1 MAARPTLVGR
11 EAERRRL
18 EEGLGR
24 ARAGAG
30 SLVLIAGE
38 AGVGKTRLLQELA
51 AGPGAVVLWGGASRG
66 TAGAYGPVVAALRS
80 RLRERPDALDG
91 CGPLGAQLAAILPE
105 LGGPAP
111 DADPA
116 TLHEAVRDALAHL
129 AADGPVLLVL
139 DDLQWSDDASLELL
153 GWIAEPLER
162 LPVLAVAAY
171 RSDGLPREH
180 RLRRLR
186 HDLRRGGRLDELT
199 LAPLA
204 PEETAELVGRLL
216 GDDPPAGLAAAIH
229 DRAQGVPFFVEEL
242 ARASAAE
249 PGDAAADLPET
260 VRDAVLIGV
269 ADLSQE
275 ARGAAEVAAVA
286 GDSFD
291 LELVAGL
298 AGHEPL
304 GELLDAGLA
313 CEAGEGTG
321 AFRHAL
327 AREALYADV
336 PWLRRRALH
345 RRLAEALEAGGA
357 PSLEIAVHWLGAR
370 DGARAREA
378 LLRAA
383 AEARAVHAHR
393 DAARAGREALELW
406 PEGEEQER
414 RIATLEWYADSAE
427 LSGELAE
434 AVRALR
440 EICALRADVGPAEEL
455 AAAERRLAGVHELRG
470 ERESAIA
477 ARRAAATAFAS
488 AGRPADAAVERL
500 AAANHFRSTAA
511 YTPAIELAR
520 AAGQEAERAGRQ
532 DLRARA
538 LGLEGVALAKRGD
551 AGAGVEAVR
560 AGLALALARDM
571 TPVAAELFQR
581 LSLVL
586 YDGADYPRAEAA
598 LDSALELCRT
608 GDQPGTELACVT
620 CLVYVLRERG
630 DWTRA
635 VTMGRDLI
643 ASGSGVWVAE
653 GLVGAIQGFQ
663 GRFGPARRLLTSSLA
678 SSSRV
683 GHFNMT
689 VDSTAALAWL
699 AAAEGD
705 DDQAAARCGEVLAR
719 WERSEDNH
727 YALRGLRWASG
738 FFARRGDPASAQG
751 CAEALAEIAARTGH
765 PDALAALAQAI
776 GEAALAEGDA
786 ATAAE
791 QLGRAVEIHRG
802 LDLPY
807 ERAEIELRAGVA
819 LAAAGEREPALERL
833 AAAHRT
839 ARRLGARPL
848 AAEAAREVAALG
860 EEVGSVLGGRAS
872 AEADGAGLSRRE
884 LEVVRLVAEGRT
896 NREIAS
902 ELYLSPRTV
911 DMHVRS
917 ILRRLDCRSRLEAAR
932 RAGELGL
939 LAARSRDDRAAPAI
953 DDP

>member
-1 MAARPTLVGR
+1 MVATRAALVGR
-11 EAERRRL
+11 EAERQHL
-18 EEGLGR
+18 EDAL

-30 SLVLIAGE
+30 RGSLVLVGGE
-38 AGVGKTRLLQELA
+38 AGVGKSRLLEELA
-51 AGPGAVVLWGGASRG
+51 AGSAAVVLWGGASRE
-66 TAGAYGPVVAALRS
+66 TAAAYGPVVAAFRS
-80 RLRERPDALDG
+80 RLRERPDALEG
-91 CGPLGAQLAAILPE
+91 CGRLGPQLAAILPE
-105 LGGPAP
+105 LGGTAP
-111 DADPA
+111 TADPA
-116 TLHEAVRDALAHL
+116 TLFEALRDALAHL
-129 AADGPVLLVL
+129 AGDGLVLLVL

-153 GWIAEPLER
+153 AWLAEPLEG

-186 HDLRRGGRLDELT
+186 HDLRRGGRLDEVA

-204 PEETAELVGRLL
+204 PAETAELVGRLL
-216 GDDPPAGLAAAIH
+216 GEGAPADLAAAIH

-242 ARASAAE
+242 ARASVAE
-249 PGDAAADLPET
+249 PGEGPGDLPET

-269 ADLSQE
+269 SELSQE
-275 ARGAAEVAAVA
+275 GRGAAEVAAVA
-286 GDSFD
+286 GDAFD
-291 LELVAGL
+291 LEMVGGL
-298 AGHEPL
+298 AGHEAL
-304 GELLDAGLA
+304 GELLDAGLVREEGA
-313 CEAGEGTG
+313 GTG

-327 AREALYADV
+327 TREALYADV

-345 RRLAEALEAGGA
+345 RRMAEALEAGGA
-357 PSLEIAVHWLGAR
+357 PSLEIAVHWKGAR
-370 DGARAREA
+370 DAARAREA
-378 LLRAA
+378 LLLAA

-393 DAARAGREALELW
+393 DAARAGRDALELW
-406 PEGEEQER
+406 PEGEDQEG

-440 EICALRADVGPAEEL
+440 EICALRADVGPAEAL
-455 AAAERRLAGVHELRG
+455 AAAERRLGEVHELRG
-470 ERESAIA
+470 DREAALA
-477 ARRAAATAFAS
+477 ARRSAAAIFAAAS
-488 AGRPADAAVERL
+488 RPADAAVERL
-500 AAANHFRSTAA
+500 AAANHLRAAAA
-511 YTPAIELAR
+511 YTPAIDLAR
-520 AAGQEAERAGRQ
+520 AAGAEAERAGRD

-551 AGAGVEAVR
+551 AEAGLEAVR
-560 AGLALALARDM
+560 AGLALALEHDL
-571 TPVAAELFQR
+571 TPVAAELYQR

-586 YDGADYPRAEAA
+586 YDGADYPGAEAA
-598 LDSALELCRT
+598 LDTALELCRT

-635 VTMGRDLI
+635 ETMGRGLI

-653 GLVGAIQGFQ
+653 GLLGAIQAFR
-663 GRFGPARRLLTSSLA
+663 GRLGPARRLLASSLA
-678 SSSRV
+678 TSSRV
-683 GHFNMT
+683 EHFNMT
-689 VDSTAALAWL
+689 VDSTSALAWI

-705 DDQAAARCGEVLAR
+705 DDEAARLCDEVLAR

-727 YALRGLRWASG
+727 YAVRGLRWASA
-738 FFARRGDPASAQG
+738 FFARRGDPGRANG
-751 CAEALAEIAARTGH
+751 CAEALARIAARTGH

-791 QLGRAVEIHRG
+791 QLARAVEIHRG

-807 ERAEIELRAGVA
+807 ERAEIELRAGAA
-819 LAAAGEREPALERL
+819 LAAAGEREPAQARL
-833 AAAHRT
+833 AAAHRA

-848 AAEAAREVAALG
+848 AADAARAVAALG
-860 EEVGSVLGGRAS
+860 ESVAARLGGRAS
-872 AEADGAGLSRRE
+872 AEAEGAGLSRRE

-896 NREIAS
+896 NREIAN

-917 ILRRLDCRSRLEAAR
+917 ILRRLDCRSRVEAAR

-939 LAARSRDDRAAPAI
+939 LAAPPGGGGAAGAATA
-953 DDP
+953 